1 MADTPPETFIGAIDL
16 MMVSESESE
25 IETTETETGEDTT
38 ELDDAPVKK
47 RKVQISMSLVY
58 NCAKMITNV
67 VLSHPREEI
76 NWSPTPQNFD
86 LSEAEESV
94 PPELYN

>member
-38 ELDDAPVKK
+38 EVDDTPVKNVRYK
-47 RKVQISMSLVY
+47 SASHLCIIVQ
-58 NCAKMITNV
+58 
-67 VLSHPREEI
+67 R
-76 NWSPTPQNFD
+76 
-86 LSEAEESV
+86 
-94 PPELYN
+94 